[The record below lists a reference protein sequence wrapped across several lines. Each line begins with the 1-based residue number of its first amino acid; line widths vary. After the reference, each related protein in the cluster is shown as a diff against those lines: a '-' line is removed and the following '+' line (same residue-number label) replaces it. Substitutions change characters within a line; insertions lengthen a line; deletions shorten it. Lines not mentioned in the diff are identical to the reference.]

1 MNIAAPRITALVPS
15 FNHGR
20 YVKQR
25 IESVLEQTYKNVDL
39 VVIDDCSEDDSD
51 LIIKSLQSKH
61 GFQYIRNLRNS
72 GTPFAAWEA
81 ILSIAQGDYIWICES
96 DDYADPRFLE
106 VAIEALNAVP
116 GATVAYCDSWVI
128 DERGQQI
135 DHTDTY
141 FHDIWH
147 ESRWDN
153 SFVQPGMDE
162 LRQFQIRGQTVPNMS
177 SALISVSAF
186 RKSYHPF
193 LKKLKLTGDWL
204 FVGWVMREGAVVYI
218 KKTLSYFRRH
228 EVTSRVR
235 VKSARSQA
243 EFILT
248 KYLLFRAAG
257 RPLRD
262 FASVMSTDAV
272 RFLYEPAGLFD
283 VLRAL
288 FQISVLKTLRCGAS
302 LAASLVVNGHLMKK
316 FRQRYKLVTKGN

>member
-1 MNIAAPRITALVPS
+1 MSLSMPRVTALVPS

-25 IESVLEQTYKNVDL
+25 IESVLEQTYNNVEL
-39 VVIDDCSEDDSD
+39 IVIDDCSEDDSD
-51 LIIKSLQSKH
+51 SVIKSLQSEN

-72 GTPFAAWEA
+72 GSPFAAWEA

-96 DDYADPRFLE
+96 DDYADPKFLE
-106 VAIEALNAVP
+106 VAIEALNAAP
-116 GATVAYCDSWVI
+116 GAALAYCDSWII
-128 DERGQQI
+128 DEHGQQV

-147 ESRWDN
+147 ESRWDKA
-153 SFVQPGMDE
+153 FVQPGMDE
-162 LRQFQIRGQTVPNMS
+162 LSQFQIRGQTVPNMS
-177 SALISVSAF
+177 SALISASAF
-186 RKSYHPF
+186 RKAYHPF

-204 FVGWVMREGAVVYI
+204 FVGWVMQEGPVVYF
-218 KKTLSYFRRH
+218 KQTLSYFRRH

-248 KYLLFRAAG
+248 KYLLFRVAG
-257 RPLRD
+257 RPLRG
-262 FASVMSTDAV
+262 FASVMSTDAA

-288 FQISVLKTLRCGAS
+288 FQISALKTLQCGAS
-302 LAASLVVNGHLMKK
+302 LAASLVVNGHLVKK
-316 FRQRYKLVTKGN
+316 FRQRYKLITKGN